1 MECLH
6 NDRRFWLVSIGL
18 CLIAVGVAVGLKRMP
33 RTVPYW
39 QCSKMYKRYSQIEGI
54 RATYIKDFR
63 INDTLTI
70 GVTLL
75 EATDSEGWERLLKAF
90 DASRDM
96 QKRKTEA
103 GPGEFGVWVR
113 MAPKGHPE
121 KKVEHVSFSNSEQM
135 PELVAISFDS
145 RIIGIFHTGN
155 IEELEA
161 VYCYNTDYMV
171 KKSNHFIN

>member
-1 MECLH
+1 MKRTGLITLAAC
-6 NDRRFWLVSIGL
+6 FAVLVM
-18 CLIAVGVAVGLKRMP
+18 AVVVIRYP
-33 RTVPYW
+33 RTVPLEE
-39 QCSKMYKRYSQIEGI
+39 CSDVYKRYKDVEGV

-63 INDTLTI
+63 VNDTLTI

-135 PELVAISFDS
+135 PELVAISFD
-145 RIIGIFHTGN
+145 IPAI
-155 IEELEA
+155 
-161 VYCYNTDYMV
+161 
-171 KKSNHFIN
+171 

>member
-63 INDTLTI
+63 VNDTLTLP
-70 GVTLL
+70 VTLL
-75 EATDSEGWERLLKAF
+75 EATTDSGWARLQEG
-90 DASRDM
+90 
-96 QKRKTEA
+96 
-103 GPGEFGVWVR
+103 FGIIPYPPEVLAIIDTNAVETWF
-113 MAPKGHPE
+113 APKDDLSKPMDSILTNNDIIAVHRNGRKVAIFE
-121 KKVEHVSFSNSEQM
+121 IVTEQQINSIFNYNVEHLKN
-135 PELVAISFDS
+135 
-145 RIIGIFHTGN
+145 R
-155 IEELEA
+155 
-161 VYCYNTDYMV
+161 
-171 KKSNHFIN
+171 K

>member
-63 INDTLTI
+63 VNDTLTLP
-70 GVTLL
+70 VTLL
-75 EATDSEGWERLLKAF
+75 EATTDSGWARLQEGFELPVIPKEYEERFLGDSNRIAVRFFPKEMPLIDGKDTLVHDIITISYYKHSIAF
-90 DASRDM
+90 IELQSI
-96 QKRKTEA
+96 
-103 GPGEFGVWVR
+103 
-113 MAPKGHPE
+113 
-121 KKVEHVSFSNSEQM
+121 EQ
-135 PELVAISFDS
+135 
-145 RIIGIFHTGN
+145 
-155 IEELEA
+155 
-161 VYCYNTDYMV
+161 
-171 KKSNHFIN
+171 KKSLIHIFINNNMKINNYEQVN